1 MSLRDSSLQQIFYTA
16 NGESATII
24 QHPVSDSSHH
34 QTEDG
39 ESAVSQETLRNNANE
54 EDNVSQVPPGP
65 SQSDDGNVGLP
76 LELNV
81 DGQGCDVGL
90 LEAEQYLSQSGSEY
104 TLNDDSE
111 SDPSFEEEEEDDRTT
126 EEIASSLSISLV

>member
-81 DGQGCDVGL
+81 DGKGCDVGL
-90 LEAEQYLSQSGSEY
+90 LEAEQYFAMKKITATY
-104 TLNDDSE
+104 INE
-111 SDPSFEEEEEDDRTT
+111 SLARGLTKKSMQYVARRAKIFEK
-126 EEIASSLSISLV
+126 LV